1 MKLLNLLEQ
10 DLRHWIEQGNKRILF
25 NERDFQL
32 QLAMWLLRSGNYNAV
47 ELEYHV
53 PAQELNNENDYV
65 WVNTNRKK
73 NEESLPTELQEMY
86 LDIVV
91 EKDGQF
97 AIVELKYPTKI
108 EPIKTKRFG
117 DSKEFTDI
125 LKNQGAD
132 NIVKYN
138 FWKDVRRIELVK
150 RRFSNVVGGFAFM
163 LTNDKIYQF
172 QSKASTYKFNFSM
185 AEKTKD
191 GHTILHSKDKSWVQV
206 KGKDTSLK
214 VHLPNFRVDKEYE
227 TPWDSTLF
235 DNVEFYYTI
244 VKID

>member
-1 MKLLNLLEQ
+1 MTLLKLLEQ
-10 DLRHWIEQGNKRILF
+10 DLRCWIEQGNKRILF

-32 QLAMWLLRSGNYNAV
+32 QLAMWLLKSGNYDAV

-53 PAQELNNENDYV
+53 PAQELNKDNDYV
-65 WVNTNRKK
+65 WVNPNRKK
-73 NEESLPTELQEMY
+73 KEDSHPAELQEMY

-91 EKDGQF
+91 EKDSRF

-108 EPIKTKRFG
+108 EPIKIKRFG

-150 RRFSNVVGGFAFM
+150 RRFNNVVGGFAFM
-163 LTNDKIYQF
+163 LTNDRIYQV
-172 QSKASTYKFNFSM
+172 QPKADTYKLNFSM

-191 GHTILHSKDKSWVQV
+191 GRTILHCKDKSWVQV

-214 VHLPNFRVDKEYE
+214 EHLPDFKVDKEYE
-227 TPWDSTLF
+227 TPWNSTLC
-235 DNVEFYYTI
+235 DDVEFYYTI
-244 VKID
+244 VRID